1 MFSFGNGET
10 HHNNKYMGTKKHQLN
25 GVELTCTAIGIEIGN
40 FAVNSP
46 HPFLSSYIVI
56 LQYHPY
62 HKYTQNHYI
71 KIIHQLIYCMDE
83 NGLSIP
89 SLL

>member
-1 MFSFGNGET
+1 
-10 HHNNKYMGTKKHQLN
+10 MGTKKHQLN

-62 HKYTQNHYI
+62 HKYTQNHDI
-71 KIIHQLIYCMDE
+71 KIIHLFIGWKWAIHPNTPINITIQNTTSHI
-83 NGLSIP
+83 S
-89 SLL
+89 

>member
-1 MFSFGNGET
+1 
-10 HHNNKYMGTKKHQLN
+10 MGTKKHQLN

-56 LQYHPY
+56 LQYTIY
-62 HKYTQNHYI
+62 QKYTY
-71 KIIHQLIYCMDE
+71 D
-83 NGLSIP
+83 
-89 SLL
+89 

>member
-1 MFSFGNGET
+1 MLSFGNGET
-10 HHNNKYMGTKKHQLN
+10 HHNNKYMGTKKHKLN

-56 LQYHPY
+56 LQYTIY
-62 HKYTQNHYI
+62 QKYTY
-71 KIIHQLIYCMDE
+71 D
-83 NGLSIP
+83 
-89 SLL
+89 